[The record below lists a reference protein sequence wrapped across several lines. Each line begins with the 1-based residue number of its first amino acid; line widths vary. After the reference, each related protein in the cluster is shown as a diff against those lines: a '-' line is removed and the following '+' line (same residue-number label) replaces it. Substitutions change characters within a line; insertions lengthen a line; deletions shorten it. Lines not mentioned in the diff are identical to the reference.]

1 MNSKT
6 CPHCGE
12 QPESWAT
19 GGEIIEGQDDIDL
32 PSSDEDFDYD
42 EFVAR
47 EFDDQGKQRS
57 DWDPRGSTIKPIWI
71 YTALGLFVVL
81 LILVLSG
88 LW

>member
-12 QPESWAT
+12 QPERWAT

-32 PSSDEDFDYD
+32 PLSDEDFDYD